1 MLLVAAFL
9 LLRGH
14 DLPGGG
20 FSAGMV
26 VAIAVILQY
35 MVGGTEWT
43 ENRLEW
49 LRPRAWIG
57 AGLLLAAGTG
67 LGAWAFGRP
76 FLTSYFAYLELPVVG
91 AVPAASALF
100 FDIGVFTLVVGAT
113 LLMLVALA
121 HQSVR
126 GRRAMPRAPTPAE
139 RATLAL
145 GDD

>member
-1 MLLVAAFL
+1 

-35 MVGGTEWT
+35 MIGGTEWT
-43 ENRLEW
+43 EDRLAW
-49 LRPRAWIG
+49 LRPRVWIG
-57 AGLLLAAGTG
+57 AGLLLAASSG
-67 LGAWAFGRP
+67 LAAWAFGLP
-76 FLTSYFAYLELPVVG
+76 FLTSYFGYLELPVLG
-91 AVPAASALF
+91 TVPTASALI
-100 FDIGVFTLVVGAT
+100 FDLGVFALVVGAT

-126 GRRAMPRAPTPAE
+126 GRRAAPREAPVPEPTGRAPVTA
-139 RATLAL
+139 
-145 GDD
+145 GDA